1 MTGVR
6 AVGSSKGYWIQDPSP
21 DSNPATSEGI
31 FVFTSSAPTVAPGD
45 SVLVSGKVQEFYPLA
60 SGNTVATTSNLS
72 ITEIDQTSASVVS
85 SGNPLPAP
93 IVLAA
98 GRGFRSAAPRP

>member
-1 MTGVR
+1 MPGIVTGVR

-31 FVFTSSAPTVAPGD
+31 FVFTGSAPTVAPGD

-60 SGNTVATTSNLS
+60 SGDTVATTSNLS
-72 ITEIDQTSASVVS
+72 ITEAGARSISAACRV
-85 SGNPLPAP
+85 LPAGR
-93 IVLAA
+93 AA
-98 GRGFRSAAPRP
+98 FVRMLSNTGG